1 VTDREALDAV
11 QREAQ
16 QAADELADRYEEI
29 DLLYRL
35 GDILGRSVSLEET
48 ANTILKEIAET
59 LTARR
64 GVVMVHDPAT
74 ASLRAVATL
83 GVDAFAPIP
92 VADSEG
98 VLARVFR
105 ERRVALLSPSAP
117 RAAHERVLRDGLL
130 AVPILWTSAG
140 GGGAGGTGGG
150 SGGTIALGIV
160 AVADRSTG
168 ELFTAGD
175 RKLMAAIASQV
186 GAALENAR
194 LIRASLDQQ
203 RLAQEMQ
210 LAHDLQMKLL
220 PDAGIVAPQA
230 EAAARVLPATSVG
243 GDFYHLFRLSGER
256 TGVMIG
262 DVSGHGYQAALI
274 MALAMSAAAIH
285 AQRTADPARVLHAML
300 DSLREELRDT
310 DMYLTLCYAV
320 IDPRKGQI
328 RYANLGHPH
337 AFTIRANGT
346 QERLLAHE
354 PPLGLD
360 MVAKVDATTLPWRR
374 GKDLLVLFTDGISD
388 ARDAAGAKLGER
400 KVLDSIV
407 EHRSENVI
415 SIVERVVDLVQAH
428 EAGVE
433 RRDDLTMVVVRA

>member
-1 VTDREALDAV
+1 VTHLEALDAV

-35 GDILGRSVSLEET
+35 GDILGRSVSLEES

-59 LTARR
+59 LTAQR
-64 GVVMVHDPAT
+64 GVVVVHDPAT
-74 ASLRAVATL
+74 GALR
-83 GVDAFAPIP
+83 P
-92 VADSEG
+92 VAAHGFDAAALGSVPVAEADS

-105 ERRVALLSPSAP
+105 DRRAVSLSPSAP
-117 RAAHERVLRDGLL
+117 RGRRERALSGGLL
-130 AVPILWTSAG
+130 AVPILWTSA
-140 GGGAGGTGGG
+140 A
-150 SGGTIALGIV
+150 GTIALGTV
-160 AVADRSTG
+160 AVADRSAG

-175 RKLMAAIASQV
+175 QKLMSAIASQV

-194 LIRASLDQQ
+194 LIRASLEQQ

-220 PDAGIVAPQA
+220 PDAGLVAPQA

-310 DMYLTLCYAV
+310 DM
-320 IDPRKGQI
+320 
-328 RYANLGHPH
+328 
-337 AFTIRANGT
+337 
-346 QERLLAHE
+346 
-354 PPLGLD
+354 
-360 MVAKVDATTLPWRR
+360 
-374 GKDLLVLFTDGISD
+374 
-388 ARDAAGAKLGER
+388 
-400 KVLDSIV
+400 
-407 EHRSENVI
+407 
-415 SIVERVVDLVQAH
+415 
-428 EAGVE
+428 
-433 RRDDLTMVVVRA
+433 

>member
-1 VTDREALDAV
+1 MTDREALEAV

-35 GDILGRSVSLEET
+35 GDILGRSVSLEES

-64 GVVMVHDPAT
+64 GVVVVHDPAT
-74 ASLRAVATL
+74 GVLR
-83 GVDAFAPIP
+83 P
-92 VADSEG
+92 VAGHGIDAAALGSVPVSEPDS

-105 ERRVALLSPSAP
+105 DRRGVSLAPNAP
-117 RAAHERVLRDGLL
+117 RGAREKALTGGLL
-130 AVPILWTSAG
+130 AVPILWTSA
-140 GGGAGGTGGG
+140 A
-150 SGGTIALGIV
+150 GTIALGTV
-160 AVADRSTG
+160 AVADRAAG

-175 RKLMAAIASQV
+175 QKLMSAIASQV

-220 PDAGIVAPQA
+220 PNAALVAPHA

-300 DSLREELRDT
+300 DSLRAELQDT

-320 IDPRKGQI
+320 IDPRKDQI

-337 AFTIRANGT
+337 AFAIRANGT

-360 MVAKVDATTLPWRR
+360 LVAKVDATTLPWRR

-388 ARDAAGAKLGER
+388 ARDGNGAKLGER
-400 KVLDSIV
+400 KVLDAIV
-407 EHRSENVI
+407 AHRTAPTTTIVDHVI
-415 SIVERVVDLVQAH
+415 DLVEQH
-428 EAGVE
+428 EAGFE
-433 RRDDLTMVVVRA
+433 RRDDLTLVVVRA